1 VVTSIDD
8 AHQSTRGGNIL
19 VDSNVSQHY
28 RSNELPFLE
37 SIDSLSAKVA
47 NEYRPILTNFLNPR
61 QLYILETIVNR
72 YEGVSFQTFGGFASA
87 EMKRA
92 VAFPDYFT
100 PGTDDYNITTFQIDY
115 PSKFATLSHGQ
126 ILGSIMGSGI
136 DRDVIGDIVTDGFNW
151 QFMCE
156 SEMAD
161 YVQDQVDRIGKIK
174 VKLKRIGPEQ
184 IIIPVDEGEEL
195 TTTVASLR
203 VDALVSEGFHISR
216 HHAKE
221 LVEGG
226 MIKVNWED
234 ANRPDLETSIQ
245 DIISVR
251 GFGRISI
258 TDIAGTTKK
267 GKIRIGIKVYNRNK

>member
-1 VVTSIDD
+1 M
-8 AHQSTRGGNIL
+8 
-19 VDSNVSQHY
+19 VDSNISQHY
-28 RSNELPFLE
+28 QQAELPFLE
-37 SIDSLSAKVA
+37 SIDNLSGKVA
-47 NEYRPILTNFLNPR
+47 NEYRPILTDFLNPR

-72 YEGVSFQTFGGFASA
+72 YEGVSFQTFGGYASA
-87 EMKRA
+87 ELKRA
-92 VAFPDYFT
+92 IAFPDYFV
-100 PGTDDYNITTFQIDY
+100 PKSDDYNITAFQIDY

-126 ILGSIMGSGI
+126 ILGSIMGTGI
-136 DRDVIGDIVTDGFNW
+136 DRDVIGDIVTDGLNW

-161 YVQDQVDRIGKIK
+161 YVQAQVDRIGKIK
-174 VKLKRIGPEQ
+174 IKLKRIQPED
-184 IIIPVDEGEEL
+184 IIIPVDEGEET

-226 MIKVNWED
+226 MIRINWEQ
-234 ANRPDLETSIQ
+234 AGRPDLEISIQ

-251 GFGRISI
+251 GFGRLVIR
-258 TDIAGTTKK
+258 DIAGTTKK
-267 GKIRIGIKVYNRNK
+267 GKIRIVLKVYNRNK